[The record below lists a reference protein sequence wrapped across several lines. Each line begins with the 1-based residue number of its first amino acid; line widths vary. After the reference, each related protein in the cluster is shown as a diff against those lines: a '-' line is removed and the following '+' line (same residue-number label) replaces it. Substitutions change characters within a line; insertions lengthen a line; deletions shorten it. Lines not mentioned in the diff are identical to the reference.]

1 MVSQYWQQ
9 HRPDVMNQHAFSV
22 LDQVSLGLVP
32 DQSIFTMFFRDMDI
46 DTADPDKFAGDDITT
61 YTFNTSAA
69 TMYVSSASAGDVG
82 NTIIVQ
88 GLDENWDS
96 ITGVATTNGQNQVEI
111 VSAVD
116 ASAITFIRVNFC
128 INISATSLL
137 GALWVAESDT
147 LTGGVPDTESAKK
160 FLIPFDSTANRS
172 HNIGTYGVLSI
183 PNGFSAHLFD
193 VTASTNVQNQP
204 VNVTYNLNPF
214 GQSPLKLNDFVL
226 GDEVFNLN
234 QNTKT
239 IQIESKWDI
248 YLTLTSGQN
257 NSKANGIFVFRLFK
271 NSTWGIA

>member
-1 MVSQYWQQ
+1 
-9 HRPDVMNQHAFSV
+9 MNQHAFSV
-22 LDQVSLGLVP
+22 IDQASLGLVP
-32 DQSIFTMFFRDMDI
+32 DQSIFTLFFRDMDI
-46 DTADPDKFAGDDITT
+46 DTANPNKFAGDSITT

-69 TMYVSSASAGDVG
+69 TMYVSSTSASDVG
-82 NTIIVQ
+82 NLIIVQ
-88 GLDENWDS
+88 GLDENWDA
-96 ITGVATTNGQNQVEI
+96 ITGIAATNGQNQVEI

-128 INISATSLL
+128 INISPTSLL
-137 GALWVAESDT
+137 GSVWVAESDT
-147 LTGGVPDTESAKK
+147 LSGGAPTTESAKK
-160 FLIPFDSTANRS
+160 FLIPFDSDAGRS

-193 VTASTNVQNQP
+193 VTASSSVKNQP

-214 GQSPLKLNDFVL
+214 GQAPLKLNDFIV
-226 GDEVFNLN
+226 GNEVFNLN
-234 QNTKT
+234 QNSKT

-271 NSTWGIA
+271 NSTWGIT